1 MQDFRTELIKKARAE
16 RDRYQRLLDNL
27 IEAQKEFGNGSKL
40 ATIKTQP
47 VRVIRMKRTKPPR
60 ASDETMIVQIIKNSS
75 EPLKAV
81 QIKEE
86 MSKRDRIIADNAL
99 SSRLSRLVK
108 SGRVNRVDRGLY
120 QVENK

>member
-1 MQDFRTELIKKARAE
+1 MDSITELIKKARAE

-27 IEAQKEFGNGSKL
+27 IEAQKEFGNGSEL

-120 QVENK
+120 RVENK

>member
-1 MQDFRTELIKKARAE
+1 MDSITELIKKARAE

-27 IEAQKEFGNGSKL
+27 IEAQKEFGNDSEL
-40 ATIKTQP
+40 ATTKTP
-47 VRVIRMKRTKPPR
+47 GVRVIRMKRTKAPR
-60 ASDETMIVQIIKNSS
+60 ASDEAMIVQVIRESHEPIK
-75 EPLKAV
+75 AA
-81 QIKEE
+81 QIKEG
-86 MSKRDRIIADNAL
+86 MSTIGRDIADNAL

>member
-1 MQDFRTELIKKARAE
+1 
-16 RDRYQRLLDNL
+16 
-27 IEAQKEFGNGSKL
+27 
-40 ATIKTQP
+40 
-47 VRVIRMKRTKPPR
+47 MKRTKPPR